1 MNDTHGVRIALV
13 TIFVIIIA
21 MAAGYRRGAAREGVT
36 TLFLVLFTSLLS
48 TSTGYAFITGLN
60 QLGQNVILF
69 GTRLLAA
76 VQRTGG
82 AQPGADA
89 LKDFQLV
96 PKNQQEVVL
105 FVLFL
110 LGVYIAYR
118 VGEFPGLKKMSHPS
132 AGGALLGLLNAYIL
146 ALILLPDL
154 PDAVPAPQALLNSQQ
169 MTAQA
174 AETFRLVARSIG
186 VTFSTSTL
194 MTAIILLVAGLM
206 YWAVSELR

>member
-1 MNDTHGVRIALV
+1 
-13 TIFVIIIA
+13 
-21 MAAGYRRGAAREGVT
+21 
-36 TLFLVLFTSLLS
+36 
-48 TSTGYAFITGLN
+48 
-60 QLGQNVILF
+60 
-69 GTRLLAA
+69 
-76 VQRTGG
+76 
-82 AQPGADA
+82 
-89 LKDFQLV
+89 
-96 PKNQQEVVL
+96 
-105 FVLFL
+105 
-110 LGVYIAYR
+110 
-118 VGEFPGLKKMSHPS
+118 MSHPS

-186 VTFSTSTL
+186 VTFSTNTL